1 MYKID
6 EKSKIEMVLNFK
18 WSSQFAQHEEIHF
31 CNVNVWRD
39 IDLFPIK
46 IKDNILGKEEG
57 DVFSVAFKKGELFKY
72 SDDNVLDLE
81 IKQFQPPHP
90 YRSSIKPKL
99 GRFYPLG
106 FFIGLREVFPQNIR
120 PARVIEITN
129 GRIKIDINVPIS
141 FYDIEVEGHILKVRK
156 KTSEVGGECR
166 EWLAISLENGP
177 GMQIRYK
184 NIPTDFEF
192 ENPETYLREDE
203 SDDTIF
209 YKQPRLTTHIDAKC
223 HENLMMLYEKL
234 LPKEGKILDLMSG
247 YQSHIPE
254 NNNSFVVGLGL
265 NEEEMRL
272 NPRLNDFI
280 LKDINKDPRLPFND
294 EEFDAVVCDLSIEYV
309 IKPFD
314 LIREVKRILKKD
326 GVFTVSFS
334 NRYFPSKVIKLWTNL
349 HDFERMGYVLEI
361 LLRVQGFK
369 DIKTFS
375 VRGFRRP
382 LDDKYF
388 GCTFFSD
395 PLYLVYA
402 KKEILIN
409 NS

>member
-1 MYKID
+1 
-6 EKSKIEMVLNFK
+6 
-18 WSSQFAQHEEIHF
+18 
-31 CNVNVWRD
+31 
-39 IDLFPIK
+39 
-46 IKDNILGKEEG
+46 
-57 DVFSVAFKKGELFKY
+57 
-72 SDDNVLDLE
+72 
-81 IKQFQPPHP
+81 
-90 YRSSIKPKL
+90 
-99 GRFYPLG
+99 
-106 FFIGLREVFPQNIR
+106 
-120 PARVIEITN
+120 
-129 GRIKIDINVPIS
+129 
-141 FYDIEVEGHILKVRK
+141 
-156 KTSEVGGECR
+156 
-166 EWLAISLENGP
+166 
-177 GMQIRYK
+177 MQVRYK

-209 YKQPRLTTHIDAKC
+209 YKQPSLTTHIDAKC

-234 LPKEGKILDLMSG
+234 LPKEGKILGLMSG

-254 NNNSFVVGLGL
+254 DNNSFVVGLGL
-265 NEEEMRL
+265 NEEEMKL

-280 LKDINKDPRLPFND
+280 INKDPRLPFND
-294 EEFDAVVCDLSIEYV
+294 EKFDAVVCDLSIEYV

-314 LIREVKRILKKD
+314 LIREVNRILKKD

-334 NRYFPSKVIKLWTNL
+334 NRYFPSKVIKLWTDL

-375 VRGFRRP
+375 ARGFRRP